1 MADDAHILERL
12 KAGDEEA
19 FEALVD
25 RHYAAMIRL
34 AETFVSDKSTAEEL
48 VQETWRVVIDKL
60 DTFEGRSKLKTWIF
74 GILSNL
80 ARTRYND
87 DQREKPWST
96 IMEDSIDE
104 SAGHISDRF
113 DAEGHWQAPPR
124 SLRLDPEDEAIA
136 AQLLRRVQAALD
148 ELPARQRA
156 AVMLRDVQGLSSE
169 ETCEILDVTK
179 ANQRVLLHRG
189 RSKIREALE
198 DAAVVPEEVK
208 S

>member
-1 MADDAHILERL
+1 LSDDSDIVRRL
-12 KAGDEEA
+12 KAGDEQA
-19 FEALVD
+19 FETIID

-34 AETFVSDKSTAEEL
+34 AETFVSDESSAEEL

-60 DTFEGRSKLKTWIF
+60 DTFEGRSKIKTWIF
-74 GILSNL
+74 GILANL
-80 ARTRYND
+80 ARERRRS

-96 IMEDSIDE
+96 IMEESIEE
-104 SAGHISDRF
+104 SAGHMTERF
-113 DAEGHWQAPPR
+113 DAEGRWQAPPR
-124 SLRLDPEDEAIA
+124 SLQLDPEDEAMTT
-136 AQLLRRVQAALD
+136 QLLQRVQAAME

-156 AVMLRDVQGLSSE
+156 AVMLRDVQGLSSG

-198 DAAVVPEEVK
+198 EAAVVPKEVR

>member
-1 MADDAHILERL
+1 LPDDAHITARL
-12 KAGDEEA
+12 KAGDEKA
-19 FEALVD
+19 FEALID

-34 AETFVSDKSTAEEL
+34 AETFVEDESAAEEL

-74 GILSNL
+74 GVLANL
-80 ARTRYND
+80 ARERRRS

-96 IMEDSIDE
+96 IMEEPIEE
-104 SAGHISDRF
+104 SAGRMTERF
-113 DAEGHWQAPPR
+113 DAEGRWQAPPR
-124 SLRLDPEDEAIA
+124 SLQLDPEDEAMTT
-136 AQLLRRVQAALD
+136 QLLQRIQAAME

-169 ETCEILDVTK
+169 ETSEILDVTK

-198 DAAVVPEEVK
+198 EATVVPREVQ

>member
-1 MADDAHILERL
+1 MSDDAHIIERL
-12 KAGDEEA
+12 KAGDEKA
-19 FEALVD
+19 FEALID

-34 AETFVSDKSTAEEL
+34 AETFVDDESAAEEL

-80 ARTRYND
+80 ARTRYNN

-113 DAEGHWQAPPR
+113 DAEGRWQAPPR

-148 ELPARQRA
+148 KLPARQRA
-156 AVMLRDVQGLSSE
+156 AVMLRDVQGLNSE
-169 ETCEILDVTK
+169 ETCEILDVSK

>member
-1 MADDAHILERL
+1 LSDDAHIIERL
-12 KAGDEEA
+12 KAGDEKA
-19 FEALVD
+19 FEALID

-34 AETFVSDKSTAEEL
+34 AETFVSDESSAEEL

-74 GILSNL
+74 GILANL
-80 ARTRYND
+80 ARQRRRS

-96 IMEDSIDE
+96 IMEEPIEE
-104 SAGHISDRF
+104 SAGHMTERF
-113 DAEGHWQAPPR
+113 DAEGRWQAPPR
-124 SLRLDPEDEAIA
+124 ALQLDPEDEAMKT
-136 AQLLRRVQAALD
+136 QFLEHVQAAMD

-169 ETCEILDVTK
+169 ETCEILDVSK

-189 RSKIREALE
+189 RAKIRETLE
-198 DAAVVPEEVK
+198 DAAVVPGEVR